1 MGFWDLF
8 NFKKRDFTDHYAPF
22 TQANFFN
29 ENAGQIVS
37 SVTAMQ
43 VPPYASA
50 INLLSTSLAKLTIH
64 VEKAGKSIEEHP
76 IKRLLENPSEFLDS
90 YTLFQQAEM
99 NRLNE
104 GNAYVYIQ
112 RDKTGNA
119 DNLLLINPSFVN
131 IMIEK
136 GGYYYQVTNNGSS
149 FDVLPKDMI
158 HVKSPVLDMNSLKGL
173 GYYKILERQ
182 IGLWLAAQSHQNN
195 YFALGSNPNSIIETP
210 EKLSPEKRKMVR
222 EAWEKLNGGS
232 TNRHRVAVVDAG
244 MKYQK
249 MGFNFQELEMN
260 VLFDNMTKQIAS
272 VFNVAP
278 YMLGHEGTGNTYTNV
293 ETQNMNFLQQ
303 ALMPSI
309 VAWEHQLKK
318 LFVKDDGYRAK
329 FNYETLLRAD
339 SKTRAERIKT
349 LVDAKVMTE
358 DEGRQYE
365 GLPQKGGNEE

>member
-1 MGFWDLF
+1 MGFWDFL

-50 INLLSTSLAKLTIH
+50 INLLSSSLAKLSIH
-64 VEKAGKSIEEHP
+64 VDKDGKSIAEHP

-136 GGYYYQVTNNGSS
+136 GGYHYQVTNNGSS

-210 EKLSPEKRKMVR
+210 EKLSPEKREMVR
-222 EAWEKLNGGS
+222 EAWEKLNGGP

-318 LFVKDDGYRAK
+318 LFVNGDGYRAK

-349 LVDAKVMTE
+349 LVDAKVMTIN
-358 DEGRQYE
+358 EGRQYE
-365 GLPQKGGNEE
+365 GLSPMEKVEE

>member
-1 MGFWDLF
+1 MAFWDFLKL
-8 NFKKRDFTDHYAPF
+8 KKRNFTDHYAPF

-37 SVTAMQ
+37 GVTAMQ

-64 VEKAGKSIEEHP
+64 VEKDGKPIEEHP
-76 IKRLLENPSEFLDS
+76 IKRLIENPSEFLDS

-136 GGYYYQVTNNGSS
+136 GGYHYQVTNNGSA

-195 YFALGSNPNSIIETP
+195 YFALGSNPNSIIEVP
-210 EKLSPEKRKMVR
+210 EKLSPEKRETVR
-222 EAWEKLNGGS
+222 EAWERLNGA
-232 TNRHRVAVVDAG
+232 TNKHRVAVVDAG

-260 VLFDNMTKQIAS
+260 VLFDSVTKQIAS

-318 LFVKDDGYRAK
+318 LFVKGDGYRAK

-349 LVDAKVMTE
+349 LVEAKVMTE

-365 GLPQKGGNEE
+365 GLPPKGKIEE

>member
-1 MGFWDLF
+1 MGFWDFL

-22 TQANFFN
+22 TQANFLN

-50 INLLSTSLAKLTIH
+50 INLLSSSLAKLSIH
-64 VEKAGKSIEEHP
+64 VEKDGKQIGNHP
-76 IKRLLENPSEFLDS
+76 IKRLFENPSEFLDS

-112 RDKTGNA
+112 RNNTGSA
-119 DNLLLINPSFVN
+119 ENLLLINPSFVN

-136 GGYYYQVTNNGSS
+136 GGYHYQVTNNGDS
-149 FDVLPKDMI
+149 FKVFPTDMI

-195 YFALGSNPNSIIETP
+195 YFALGSNPNSIIEVP
-210 EKLSPEKRKMVR
+210 EKLSPEKREMVR
-222 EAWEKLNGGS
+222 EAWEKLNGA
-232 TNRHRVAVVDAG
+232 TNKHRVAVVDAG

-260 VLFDNMTKQIAS
+260 VLFDSMTKQIAS

-278 YMLGHEGTGNTYTNV
+278 YMLGHEGKGNTYTNV

-318 LFVKDDGYRAK
+318 LFVKDDGHRAK

-349 LVDAKVMTE
+349 LVDAKVMTIN
-358 DEGRQYE
+358 EGRQYE
-365 GLPQKGGNEE
+365 GLSPMEKIEE